1 MAKITITPVN
11 KRSIRNSLMSILQW
25 EHNNA
30 RLTEVIDHNNGT
42 MTIYANKNS
51 YLKKLTDK
59 LYAYGYAEV

>member
-11 KRSIRNSLMSILQW
+11 KCSTRNSLMSILAW
-25 EHNNA
+25 ECNNA

-42 MTIYANKNS
+42 MTIHASKIS
-51 YLKKLTDK
+51 YLKKLVDK